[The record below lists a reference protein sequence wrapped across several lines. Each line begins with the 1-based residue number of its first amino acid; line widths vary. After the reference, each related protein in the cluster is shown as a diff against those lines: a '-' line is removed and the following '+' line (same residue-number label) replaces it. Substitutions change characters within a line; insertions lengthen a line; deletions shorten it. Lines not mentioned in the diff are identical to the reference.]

1 MDAGQLRAAA
11 ERFLPPG
18 SARWDVARVG
28 VRAGRDLRLHLD
40 ELRQSF
46 AAGRPRGVGSYAG
59 WLADHRAT
67 PAELAAQR
75 AVVANPDRAPRS
87 RSRCSSWPSPAT
99 SPRSTRPC
107 ARCRSRPTIAGRRA

>member
-18 SARWDVARVG
+18 RARWDVARVG

-59 WLADHRAT
+59 WLAKNLW
-67 PAELAAQR
+67 PECAA
-75 AVVANPDRAPRS
+75 
-87 RSRCSSWPSPAT
+87 WPSPASARLT
-99 SPRSTRPC
+99 TRP
-107 ARCRSRPTIAGRRA
+107 RP